1 MVGNQVAANGTEGR
15 QKGGD
20 IVEVVAVVVGKGGSQ
35 NSVSKF
41 CTFCCEVRC
50 CLTQHNVTAS
60 LRACLQYRSVF
71 KTSHG

>member
-1 MVGNQVAANGTEGR
+1 MVGNQMAAIGTEGR
-15 QKGGD
+15 RKGCD
-20 IVEVVAVVVGKGGSQ
+20 IVEVVAVVVRKGGSQ

-60 LRACLQYRSVF
+60 LRACLQYKSVF
-71 KTSHG
+71 KTPYG